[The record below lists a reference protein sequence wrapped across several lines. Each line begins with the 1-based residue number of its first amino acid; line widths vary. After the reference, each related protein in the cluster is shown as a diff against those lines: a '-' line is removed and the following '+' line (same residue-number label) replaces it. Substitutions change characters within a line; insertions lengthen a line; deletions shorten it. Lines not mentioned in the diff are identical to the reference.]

1 MVYII
6 TDDGVLTGKTINA
19 ANKKLNA
26 KLEDV
31 EMVSLGADKVVK
43 LTDND
48 IDFVQDKKRLS
59 LIPIS
64 NLYKTDNTVKY
75 MTIGILILNF
85 ILLVK
90 K

>member
-1 MVYII
+1 MYYII
-6 TDDGVLTGKTINA
+6 TDNGVFTGKSLQS
-19 ANKKLNA
+19 ANRKLNA

-31 EMVSLGADKVVK
+31 ETVSLGADKVVK
-43 LTDND
+43 LTNKD

-59 LIPIS
+59 LIPIT
-64 NLYKTDNTVKY
+64 NLYKSDNSMKY
-75 MTIGILILNF
+75 MVMAILFLNF